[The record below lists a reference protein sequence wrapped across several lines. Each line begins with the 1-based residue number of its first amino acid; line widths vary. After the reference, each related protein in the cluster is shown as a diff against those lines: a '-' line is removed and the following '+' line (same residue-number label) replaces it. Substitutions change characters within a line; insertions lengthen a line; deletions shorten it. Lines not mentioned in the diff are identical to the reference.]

1 MSLQDD
7 IQRAFVKE
15 VERVARDPI
24 YWVRREASFAFGALA
39 KVVPE
44 DVIISLVGFLKLSDR
59 AHLQIRLLAASISF
73 VTMG

>member
-7 IQRAFVKE
+7 MQRAFVKE

-24 YWVRREASFAFGALA
+24 YWVRREASFAVGALA

-44 DVIISLVGFLKLSDR
+44 DIIISLVGFRNYFDR
-59 AHLQIRLLAASISF
+59 AHFQIRLLAANFSF
-73 VTMG
+73 LTMG